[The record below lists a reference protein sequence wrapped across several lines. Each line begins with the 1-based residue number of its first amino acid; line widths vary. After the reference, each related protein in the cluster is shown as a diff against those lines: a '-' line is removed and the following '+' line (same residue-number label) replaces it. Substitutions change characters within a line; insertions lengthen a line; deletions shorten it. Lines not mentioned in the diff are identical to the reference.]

1 MTYNSWTNYISN
13 TCRSYIKSPG
23 QKLERALGAQPNS
36 SLRGHIWHRTS
47 STEMSACDGWALRR
61 CHAVSQNHRY
71 LEVPPGM
78 TVGWGEKEK
87 FPRYSNLLGAL
98 LIKLVYFLLNV
109 KPRTT
114 NITAASV
121 QTWEK
126 PLSSRGQEHIGAL
139 CEKEKYKLTARRGS
153 QTMQPGGQAV
163 LRKRCLYLEE
173 DVTAVAG
180 ITWLDSNKK

>member
-1 MTYNSWTNYISN
+1 M
-13 TCRSYIKSPG
+13 KSPG
-23 QKLERALGAQPNS
+23 QKLERAPGAQPNS

-61 CHAVSQNHRY
+61 IRQNHRY

-78 TVGWGEKEK
+78 TVGWGGKEK
-87 FPRYSNLLGAL
+87 FPRYYNLLGAL
-98 LIKLVYFLLNV
+98 LIQLVYFLLNV

-139 CEKEKYKLTARRGS
+139 CEKEKYKLTARLGS
-153 QTMQPGGQAV
+153 QTMQPGGQQCWERDVFIWRRMWQLWRELPGWILIRNSV
-163 LRKRCLYLEE
+163 LREAQDLFSSVFCL
-173 DVTAVAG
+173 TQ
-180 ITWLDSNKK
+180 WP